1 MFFDP
6 TPISKT
12 LFDSTRAMIIVDALD
27 KTFALLTKAVCFN
40 KSRIW
45 NKNRYIT
52 VAYILS
58 EASEKLCNS
67 TFVKVRWHY

>member
-40 KSRIW
+40 KSRI
-45 NKNRYIT
+45 
-52 VAYILS
+52 
-58 EASEKLCNS
+58 
-67 TFVKVRWHY
+67 